1 MPRRLKSDPRDRY
14 VSFRCTE
21 AEVTRLRRRAEQAG
35 MSVSDFARHVLLEA
49 EAAPVLEV
57 VQSVEA
63 KSMGQALAEQIRRVG
78 VNINQIA
85 HRMNEL
91 RIPPPIDLAPLLDEI
106 RSYVRQA
113 RNL

>member
-1 MPRRLKSDPRDRY
+1 M
-14 VSFRCTE
+14 
-21 AEVTRLRRRAEQAG
+21 RRRAEQVG
-35 MSVSDFARHVLLEA
+35 LSVSDYARRALIEGDAAFIPQVVETIEA
-49 EAAPVLEV
+49 R
-57 VQSVEA
+57 SVA
-63 KSMGQALAEQIRRVG
+63 QVLAEQVRRVG

-113 RNL
+113 RSL